1 MKLSIAFRS
10 WQKRFPPTMVYLWPL
25 KLMKKK
31 KKNEEV
37 YIGTIIAN
45 IGSCKAWAR
54 AMEIGPYQG
63 FHRIIWIWGVNV
75 IHWFQSIAPS
85 LLNKISMKFHHF
97 LSSFLGDSN
106 TNGSQFEEDCIW
118 GEITLAILFAPT
130 LHHDNTLDLINL
142 DVIHCEPTMV
152 RWKEPELELTLT
164 EAQVLTTYQ
173 LYNLSQVRY
182 PI

>member
-1 MKLSIAFRS
+1 MTSE
-10 WQKRFPPTMVYLWPL
+10 VNE
-25 KLMKKK
+25 KKK
-31 KKNEEV
+31 EW
-37 YIGTIIAN
+37 
-45 IGSCKAWAR
+45 GSLYRHHYSKHWILQGLSKSHGNWA
-54 AMEIGPYQG
+54 IS
-63 FHRIIWIWGVNV
+63 RIP
-75 IHWFQSIAPS
+75 QDY
-85 LLNKISMKFHHF
+85 LNMGCECNTLIPEHCSKPTEQNSMKFHHF

-164 EAQVLTTYQ
+164 EAQILTTYQ